1 MRSGSLSFKDL
12 AGKLPEMSQQECSNT
27 LAILIKHNLARAW
40 VSEFDQITY
49 YTFDERECVLRLSAP
64 RYFVKLRGKYSP
76 THQAVAETIFLYGSL
91 LRSEVA
97 ELVTDERAQGAIEDL
112 IQDNYLVSAQSYFEG
127 AEKPAQTLNKRQQ
140 KEEDKKGMKD
150 KKEVDHDF
158 PIRVNMIKF
167 LAEER
172 RQVIIDF
179 AKAKLHASQQ
189 DLDNRIFAFIV
200 NREENIS

>member
-1 MRSGSLSFKDL
+1 MKMTEEIKIIEEESVIEENRTPAKVVEGSPAKKATDGKKKKK
-12 AGKLPEMSQQECSNT
+12 AGT
-27 LAILIKHNLARAW
+27 
-40 VSEFDQITY
+40 SE
-49 YTFDERECVLRLSAP
+49 
-64 RYFVKLRGKYSP
+64 KK
-76 THQAVAETIFLYGSL
+76 
-91 LRSEVA
+91 
-97 ELVTDERAQGAIEDL
+97 
-112 IQDNYLVSAQSYFEG
+112 
-127 AEKPAQTLNKRQQ
+127 

-189 DLDNRIFAFIV
+189 DLDHRIFAFIV